1 MLKQT
6 VSLFV
11 AVLMAVATAGCA
23 KKNNVDTGKLESSF
37 RAAEPAA
44 KSDADKAVAAVKAG
58 NYSEALADLQRLASK
73 AKLTPEQQEA
83 VKDLIAQVQ
92 KAMADAAGKAAAEAQ
107 KTGEDLKKSLPGTR

>member
-1 MLKQT
+1 MLKRS

-11 AVLMAVATAGCA
+11 VILMVVVTGCA
-23 KKNNVDTGKLESSF
+23 KKSSVDTGKLESSF
-37 RAAEPAA
+37 SSAEPAV

-58 NYSEALADLQRLASK
+58 NYSEALADLQALASK

-83 VKDLIAQVQ
+83 VKDVIAQVQ
-92 KAMADAAGKAAAEAQ
+92 KAMADAASKAAADAK